1 MGVSHGSALHGRFR
15 AKRKEKKKLTGIA
28 REFVDANNNDLLK
41 NLGNL
46 CQRVVKFCQA
56 KMDSVVPEYDI
67 SKFPALQNH
76 KQEVNK
82 LLQEYISNL
91 KHVKLRAGLSTVMR

>member
-1 MGVSHGSALHGRFR
+1 M
-15 AKRKEKKKLTGIA
+15 
-28 REFVDANNNDLLK
+28 
-41 NLGNL
+41 
-46 CQRVVKFCQA
+46 VKFCQA